1 MSYLL
6 YSLPFSP
13 YAQRVRALLQVLE
26 LDCTVQDID
35 SADRPAELL
44 AVNPAGKVPTLV
56 DGDFALYES
65 AVVCEYLA
73 EAHGWGRAFATD
85 DRMRARQRLCMKRWD
100 ELVAPAW
107 YRSMADPATFEDVRG
122 EIGAELDKLGAVV
135 EESGA
140 DPGNL
145 LAIHVAPFWAR
156 FTWTKKLSPIA
167 KEAEKREDLVRWLD
181 ATILEPAI
189 RETLPAKAAT
199 VRRYEERFG
208 R

>member
-13 YAQRVRALLQVLE
+13 YAQRVRALLALLE
-26 LDCTVQDID
+26 VEHELREID
-35 SADRPAELL
+35 SEDRPAELL

-65 AVVCEYLA
+65 AVICEYLA
-73 EAHGWGRAFATD
+73 ESEGWGRAFDANE
-85 DRMRARQRLCMKRWD
+85 RMKARQRLCMKRWD
-100 ELVAPAW
+100 ELVAPSW
-107 YRSMADPATFEDVRG
+107 YRSMADPKGFEEAREEVGR
-122 EIGAELDKLGAVV
+122 ELDKLAAVV
-135 EESGA
+135 EDSGA

-145 LAIHVAPFWAR
+145 LALHVAPFWAR
-156 FTWTKKLSPIA
+156 FTWTKKLSPVA
-167 KEAEKREDLVRWLD
+167 AEAEKREDLVRWLD
-181 ATILEPAI
+181 ATVLLPAI
-189 RETLPAKAAT
+189 KDTLPPKAAT